1 MIAMPIYKGS
11 TKIGVIKKGST
22 NIKKVFK
29 GATLVFGKEVF
40 EQTFTTSGS
49 ITFPSSLLALTV
61 IVVGAGGCGG
71 QWILGKHGDWIGA
84 GGGGA
89 GGYAKKIFS
98 IAECNSIAGK
108 TISFSVGV
116 IHLQA
121 KGDDSSFMGVI
132 AYGGQ
137 PGGPYSDSHGGVG
150 GSATGGSENKTGA
163 SGTNGGYVVVGRG
176 GPGWDINGTTYGDG
190 GDSTQIAHDGSGKN
204 GCVYIRYEY

>member
-1 MIAMPIYKGS
+1 M
-11 TKIGVIKKGST
+11 
-22 NIKKVFK
+22 
-29 GATLVFGKEVF
+29 F
-40 EQTFTTSGS
+40 ERTFTASGS

-71 QWILGKHGDWIGA
+71 QWILGQHGDWIGA

-137 PGGPYSDSHGGVG
+137 PGGSWSDPHGGVG

-176 GPGWDINGTTYGDG
+176 GQGWDINGTTYGDG
-190 GDSTQIAHDGSGKN
+190 GDSTAISSNGEGKN
-204 GCVYIRYEY
+204 GCVYIRYEF

>member
-1 MIAMPIYKGS
+1 MPIYKGS
-11 TKIGVIKKGST
+11 QKINTLYVGGGRV
-22 NIKKVFK
+22 KKVYH
-29 GATLVFGKEVF
+29 GSALVFGKEVF
-40 EQTFTTSGS
+40 ERTFTASGS

-71 QWILGKHGDWIGA
+71 QWILGQHGDWIGA

-137 PGGPYSDSHGGVG
+137 PGGSWSDPHGGVG

-176 GPGWDINGTTYGDG
+176 GQGWDINGTTYGDG
-190 GDSTQIAHDGSGKN
+190 GDSTAISSNGAGKN

>member
-1 MIAMPIYKGS
+1 MSIYKS
-11 TKIGVIKKGST
+11 NRKQSKIVISGHRSV
-22 NIKKVFK
+22 KKVFN
-29 GATLVFGKEVF
+29 GNNLLFGKESF
-40 EQTFTTSGS
+40 EKIFTASDS
-49 ITFPSSLLALTV
+49 ITFPATMFSLTV

-71 QWILGKHGDWIGA
+71 QWVLGKHGDWIGA

-89 GGYAKKIFS
+89 GGYSKRMFNNI
-98 IAECNSIAGK
+98 ECKSIAGK

-137 PGGPYSDSHGGVG
+137 PGGPYSDAHGGVG

-176 GPGWDINGTTYGDG
+176 GPGWDINGITYGSG
-190 GDSTQIAHDGSGKN
+190 GDSTQIAHNGSGTN
-204 GCVYIRYEY
+204 GCIYIRYEF

>member
-1 MIAMPIYKGS
+1 MPIYKGS
-11 TKIGVIKKGST
+11 QKINTLYVGGGRV
-22 NIKKVFK
+22 KKVYH
-29 GATLVFGKEVF
+29 GSALVFGKEVF
-40 EQTFTTSGS
+40 ERTFTASGS

-71 QWILGKHGDWIGA
+71 QWILGQHGDWIGA

-137 PGGPYSDSHGGVG
+137 PGGSWSDPQGGVG

-176 GPGWDINGTTYGDG
+176 GQGWDINGTTYGDG
-190 GDSTQIAHDGSGKN
+190 GDSTAISSNGAGKN
-204 GCVYIRYEY
+204 GCIYIRYEY

>member
-1 MIAMPIYKGS
+1 MPIYKGS
-11 TKIGVIKKGST
+11 QKINTLYVGGGRV
-22 NIKKVFK
+22 KKVYH
-29 GATLVFGKEVF
+29 GSALVFGKEVF
-40 EQTFTTSGS
+40 ERTFTASGS

-71 QWILGKHGDWIGA
+71 QWILGQHGDWIGA

-137 PGGPYSDSHGGVG
+137 PGGSWSDPQGGVG

-163 SGTNGGYVVVGRG
+163 SGTNGGVVVVGRG

-190 GDSTQIAHDGSGKN
+190 GDSTAISSNGAGKN
-204 GCVYIRYEY
+204 GCIYIRYEY

>member
-1 MIAMPIYKGS
+1 MPIYKGS
-11 TKIGVIKKGST
+11 TKIGSVYKG
-22 NIKKVFK
+22 NINFK
-29 GATLVFGKEVF
+29 RIYHGSTLVFRNKETF
-40 EQTFTTSGS
+40 EQTFTASGS

-71 QWILGKHGDWIGA
+71 QWILGKHGWIGA

-137 PGGPYSDSHGGVG
+137 PGGSWSDPQGGVG

-176 GPGWDINGTTYGDG
+176 GQGWDINGTTYGDG
-190 GDSTQIAHDGSGKN
+190 GDSTAISSNGAGKN
-204 GCVYIRYEY
+204 GCIYIRYEY

>member
-1 MIAMPIYKGS
+1 MPIYKGS
-11 TKIGVIKKGST
+11 QKINTLYVGGGRV
-22 NIKKVFK
+22 KKVYH
-29 GATLVFGKEVF
+29 GSALVFGKEVF
-40 EQTFTTSGS
+40 ERTFTASGS

-71 QWILGKHGDWIGA
+71 QWILGQHGDWIGA

-137 PGGPYSDSHGGVG
+137 PGGSWSDPQGGVG

-163 SGTNGGYVVVGRG
+163 SGTNGGVVVVGRG

-190 GDSTQIAHDGSGKN
+190 GDSTAIASNGEGKN

>member
-1 MIAMPIYKGS
+1 MSIYKS
-11 TKIGVIKKGST
+11 NRKQSKIVISGNRSV
-22 NIKKVFK
+22 KKVFN
-29 GATLVFGKEVF
+29 GNNLLFGKESF
-40 EQTFTTSGS
+40 ENIFTASGS
-49 ITFPSSLLALTV
+49 ITFPATMFSLTV

-71 QWILGKHGDWIGA
+71 QWVLGQHGDWIGA

-89 GGYAKKIFS
+89 GGYAKRMFNNI
-98 IAECNSIAGK
+98 ECKSIAGK

-137 PGGPYSDSHGGVG
+137 PGGSWSDPHGGVG

-176 GPGWDINGTTYGDG
+176 GQGWDINGTTYGDG
-190 GDSTQIAHDGSGKN
+190 GDSTAISSNGEGKN
-204 GCVYIRYEY
+204 GCVYIRYEF